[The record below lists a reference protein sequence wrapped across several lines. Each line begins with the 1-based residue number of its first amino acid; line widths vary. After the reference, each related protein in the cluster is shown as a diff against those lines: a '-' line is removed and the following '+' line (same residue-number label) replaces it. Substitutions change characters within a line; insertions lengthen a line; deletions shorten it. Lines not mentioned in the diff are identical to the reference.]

1 MIEPSLEPPAS
12 RVPIVALA
20 AVTGLGPD
28 LDTTWRRLL
37 AGDTAVRPITRFDT
51 SRHLAHVA
59 SWVEG
64 LDDSG
69 ARSRLFPLLEQLLA
83 RLGPVA
89 PDTRLI
95 TATTKGCID
104 TLERLRGGLAG
115 NPADVPISGPLGWL
129 SSALGLG
136 GGGVNINV
144 ACASSTVAVAHA
156 AALIDAGDAESVLV
170 VCMDL
175 VSEFVFA
182 GFSALLAL
190 DPAGCRPFD
199 RNRDG
204 LALGEGAAALLLTSP
219 DRAARERLRPIAS
232 VVGWG
237 AANDATH
244 ITAPARDGCG
254 LVRAVRQALAR
265 AGASTEDIAAI
276 NAHGTGTAYN
286 DQMEWVA
293 FEKVFG
299 ERRIPLNSIKGAIG
313 HTLGAAGGIEVA
325 IGALALRERVL
336 PPTAGFLE
344 VDPACPACVSAR
356 PQPVGGGLLLSTN
369 SGFGGVNAAL
379 VLEGEAA

>member
-1 MIEPSLEPPAS
+1 MIKPSFERPAS

-37 AGDTAVRPITRFDT
+37 AGETAVRPITHFDT
-51 SRHLAHVA
+51 SRHQADVA

-64 LDDSG
+64 LDADG

-83 RLGPVA
+83 GLGPVS

-104 TLERLRGGLAG
+104 TLERLRGGLGG
-115 NPADVPISGPLGWL
+115 NPADVPISGPLRWL

-136 GGGVNINV
+136 GRGVNINV
-144 ACASSTVAVAHA
+144 ACASSTVAVARA

-182 GFSALLAL
+182 GFSALAAL

-199 RNRDG
+199 RNRGG

-219 DRAARERLRPIAS
+219 DRAAREGRRPIAS

-254 LVRAVRQALAR
+254 LVQAVRQALAK
-265 AGASTEDIAAI
+265 AGASTGDIAAI
-276 NAHGTGTAYN
+276 NAHGTGTVYN

-293 FEKVFG
+293 FEQVFG

-313 HTLGAAGGIEVA
+313 HTLGAAGGIEAA

-344 VDPACPACVSAR
+344 ADPACPACVSAG